1 MGAGEAYALE
11 RTSSSAPQKSNLK
24 SKKVTLFKFE
34 TLRVNHREERKK
46 ERFVCLWWLI
56 SKPRILRNSR
66 PGPDGRRRLAL
77 VRAIPRLEVDVFGVQ
92 RY

>member
-46 ERFVCLWWLI
+46 ERFVCL
-56 SKPRILRNSR
+56 
-66 PGPDGRRRLAL
+66 
-77 VRAIPRLEVDVFGVQ
+77 
-92 RY
+92 